1 MKLLID
7 FINDSHICDPRMQF
21 NSVVKYDYLS
31 LKGAKVFGRNINWD
45 FSYRI
50 INSNTSKAL

>member
-7 FINDSHICDPRMQF
+7 FINVSHTCDPRMQF

-31 LKGAKVFGRNINWD
+31 LKGAKVFGRNIN
-45 FSYRI
+45 
-50 INSNTSKAL
+50 